1 MIARSSNTGKESIS
15 FLQTKS
21 QRWTKRMAPYL
32 RLQRHWS
39 RSRNGIQP
47 LPEEVSY
54 ASGKL
59 PFDSSI
65 HAEYIQKLDAQAA
78 GIKEAFARQ
87 QARAAV
93 CLVNPFYR
101 NNFNCSNRNLGTRV
115 SLRSSLSNG
124 LLLVINHLTRWKNLS
139 LLQ

>member
-1 MIARSSNTGKESIS
+1 MHQ
-15 FLQTKS
+15 L
-21 QRWTKRMAPYL
+21 YL
-32 RLQRHWS
+32 VLYS

-87 QARAAV
+87 Q
-93 CLVNPFYR
+93 
-101 NNFNCSNRNLGTRV
+101 GE
-115 SLRSSLSNG
+115 
-124 LLLVINHLTRWKNLS
+124 LLYV
-139 LLQ
+139 